1 MDKPKWNADLVER
14 IEAALDDAWG
24 GEEGWDRLEASG
36 SDEYLAACDVVEMV
50 RILQRMLAEGHASE
64 SVVADVRS
72 GFLLNQEGDR

>member
-1 MDKPKWNADLVER
+1 MATPEFNADLVDR

-50 RILQRMLAEGHASE
+50 RILQRMLAEGRASA
-64 SVVADVRS
+64 SVVADVRVA
-72 GFLLNQEGDR
+72 FLLDQEGEQ